1 MGGIRKKKRFARS
14 LTGFL
19 LAGVLGFS
27 CPGVESLAEGISQV
41 WEVQAA
47 EPDTSWET
55 QIAGQDSTWKI
66 QAAAKE
72 NVQESSTATVASTDN
87 ANFT

>member
-27 CPGVESLAEGISQV
+27 CPGVESLAEGNFPGMGSSGCGARHQLGNADCRTGFYV
-41 WEVQAA
+41 
-47 EPDTSWET
+47 
-55 QIAGQDSTWKI
+55 
-66 QAAAKE
+66 E
-72 NVQESSTATVASTDN
+72 NPSCSERGCTGKWYSYSRQYG
-87 ANFT
+87 